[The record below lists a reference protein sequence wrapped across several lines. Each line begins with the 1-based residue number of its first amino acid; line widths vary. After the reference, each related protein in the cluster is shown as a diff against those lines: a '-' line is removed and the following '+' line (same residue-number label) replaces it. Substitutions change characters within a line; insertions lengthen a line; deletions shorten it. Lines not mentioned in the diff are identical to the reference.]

1 MSIYRGGSTDE
12 YDGPSS
18 LQIARERNARRR
30 NDMLDCRDPD
40 HEGCAVCEPENFEEE
55 DDE

>member
-18 LQIARERNARRR
+18 FEIARERNTIHR
-30 NDMLDCRDPD
+30 NYMLDCRDPD
-40 HEGCAVCEPENFEEE
+40 HEGCASCEPEKFEEE
-55 DDE
+55 NNE